1 MGCFIVFEGGDGS
14 GKSLQISLLKTALE
28 NKGFSVFVSREP
40 GGPEFAEEIRKLLLD
55 SKFKGKVCSRAEMFL
70 YMAAR
75 AQHSEEWILPKHKG
89 YDFYI
94 SDRYA
99 LSSVAYQG
107 YGRNLLQEVHA
118 CNRIATQNLFP
129 DVTFVIDV
137 DAAKSMAKITAKDF
151 GEKDRLELEPQSF
164 HEKVYQGY
172 VKEALANPDRIKIIQ
187 YVDNHPEIMHEQIL
201 KCVLGLVESKKKIE

>member
-14 GKSLQISLLKTALE
+14 GKSLQISLLKTSLE
-28 NKGFSVFVSREP
+28 NKGFSVFVAREP

-55 SKFKGKVCSRAEMFL
+55 PKFKGKVCSRAEMFL
-70 YMAAR
+70 YMASR
-75 AQHSEEWILPKHKG
+75 AQHTEEWIMPKYKG

-107 YGRNLLQEVHA
+107 YGRNLLEEVNT
-118 CNRIATQNLFP
+118 CNRIATQNIIP
-129 DVTFVIDV
+129 NITFVIDV

-172 VKEALANPDRIKIIQ
+172 VKEALANPNLIKIIQ
-187 YVDNHPEIMHEQIL
+187 YIDGHPEVMHEQIL
-201 KCVLGLVESKKKIE
+201 GYVLGLMENKKK